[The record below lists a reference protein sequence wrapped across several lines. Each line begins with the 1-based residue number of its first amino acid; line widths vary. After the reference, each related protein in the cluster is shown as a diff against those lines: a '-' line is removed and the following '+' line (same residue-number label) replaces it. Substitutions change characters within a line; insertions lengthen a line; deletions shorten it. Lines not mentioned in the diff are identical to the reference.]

1 VDGGLL
7 PRCARSL
14 SKFRA
19 DGGIHNIDERIVW
32 VEEFWIYGG

>member
-1 VDGGLL
+1 MAGFSRATPDLC
-7 PRCARSL
+7 RN
-14 SKFRA
+14 FRA